1 MRRVTRRTFLAWL
14 GTVASSAVIAR
25 RLEPATTTTPAQGGL
40 DPSQLRALA
49 GVVLPAELG
58 VEGTRRVA
66 DGFLA
71 WLNAYR
77 PGAELLHDYGV
88 AKITHA
94 GPSPMGR
101 WAAQLTQIDRLARQ
115 RHQMPWIALGV
126 ERRRALV
133 AERLAAGKSG
143 VELPDD
149 PARAPHVAVGLLAYY
164 YGLPEATDACYGAEI
179 MRRQCRPL
187 AKNPERPVPLRRR
200 AT

>member
-14 GTVASSAVIAR
+14 GTVASSAVLAR
-25 RLEPATTTTPAQGGL
+25 RLEPAVATAPAAGGL

-58 VEGTRRVA
+58 VEGRRRAA

-71 WLNAYR
+71 WLSAYR

-94 GPSPMGR
+94 GPSPVGR
-101 WAAQLTQIDRLARQ
+101 WAAQLTQLDRLARQ
-115 RHQMPWIALGV
+115 RHNTSWIALGV

-133 AERLAAGKSG
+133 TERLAAGNAG
-143 VELPDD
+143 ADLPDD
-149 PARAPHVAVGLLAYY
+149 PARAPHVAVGLLAHY
-164 YGLPEATDACYGAEI
+164 YGLPEATDLCYGAEI
-179 MRRQCRPL
+179 LRRQCRPL